1 VSTRFSSD
9 WAARLLRPLALAG
22 VVLGIDAGA
31 LGCRGQTSV
40 EPPIVPIR
48 NMYSQD
54 RYDPQ
59 SESQFFLDR
68 RTMRP
73 AVPDTVPRER
83 ELNTEIGQGRLQ
95 DDSAYVLEPPKAVVD
110 HFANP
115 AQMLDR
121 GQERYNIYCSPCHD
135 GTGGGQGL
143 VVTRANWQPPPPT
156 FHQDRLRKIP
166 DGQLFATITHGV
178 RLMPA
183 YAARIPVHDRWA
195 IVSYVRALQL
205 SQGE

>member
-1 VSTRFSSD
+1 VSIRVSSAS
-9 WAARLLRPLALAG
+9 AAMMAGLLVSGFALAG
-22 VVLGIDAGA
+22 V
-31 LGCRGQTSV
+31 GCRGQTSV

-59 SESQFFLDR
+59 SESGFFLDR

-73 AVPDTVPRER
+73 PVTDTVPRER
-83 ELNTEIGQGRLQ
+83 ELDTEIGQGRLR
-95 DDSAYVLEPPKAVVD
+95 DDSAYVLETPRAVVD
-110 HFANP
+110 HFGGA
-115 AQMLDR
+115 ARMIDR
-121 GQERYNIYCSPCHD
+121 GQERYDIYCRPCHD
-135 GTGGGQGL
+135 GMGGGQGM

-156 FHQDRLRKIP
+156 FHQDRLRKAP
-166 DGQLFATITHGV
+166 DGQLFASITHGV
-178 RLMPA
+178 RLMPS
-183 YAARIPVHDRWA
+183 YATRIPVHDRWA

>member
-1 VSTRFSSD
+1 VSIRVSS
-9 WAARLLRPLALAG
+9 ARVARLVSGLALAG
-22 VVLGIDAGA
+22 TVLGA
-31 LGCRGQTSV
+31 LCGVQGCRGQTSV
-40 EPPIVPIR
+40 EPPIVPLR

-59 SESQFFLDR
+59 SESEFFLDR

-83 ELNTEIGQGRLQ
+83 QLDTEIGQGRLK
-95 DDSAYVLEPPKAVVD
+95 DDSSYVLETPKAVVD
-110 HFANP
+110 HFGGA
-115 AQMLDR
+115 ARMIDR
-121 GQERYNIYCSPCHD
+121 GQERYDIYCRPCHD
-135 GTGGGQGL
+135 GTGSGQGM

-156 FHQDRLRKIP
+156 FHQDRLRKVP
-166 DGQLFATITHGV
+166 DGQLFASITHGV
-178 RLMPA
+178 RLMPS